1 MLGSTEIIVLVVV
14 IGVLIFG
21 AKKIP
26 ELAKT
31 FGKAKG
37 EFEKGKIQGDKELK
51 DFKGEIDN
59 AAKDTVNKDNAEK
72 DNVTK
77 DNAEKDNV
85 TKDNAEKDNVTK
97 EAKSD

>member
-26 ELAKT
+26 QLAKT

-37 EFEKGKIQGDKELK
+37 EFEKGKIEADKELK
-51 DFKGEIDN
+51 DFKGKI
-59 AAKDTVNKDNAEK
+59 

-77 DNAEKDNV
+77 D
-85 TKDNAEKDNVTK
+85 K
-97 EAKSD
+97 EVKSD